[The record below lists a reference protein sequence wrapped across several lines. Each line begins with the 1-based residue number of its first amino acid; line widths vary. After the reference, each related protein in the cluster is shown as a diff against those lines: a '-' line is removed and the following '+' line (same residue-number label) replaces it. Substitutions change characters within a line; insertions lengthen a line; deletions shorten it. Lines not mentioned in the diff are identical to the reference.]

1 MILNKFTRHFS
12 VPVEIR
18 SFSINS
24 LPVRREI
31 QNFNAR
37 EFHLF
42 VVRTIIFIPFARLII
57 DRFST
62 RVVRRTRRNK
72 LPPLKFETR
81 RASRVRTSRSDGRRS
96 SSSPPILLASGSDFR
111 PPIAPARPLVHPSPR
126 ASTILV
132 RRIETS
138 AFESFPPPFP
148 RSAKRGSAANEFR
161 QFRPLSC
168 QVASAKRKIVA
179 RDRRRFERRRRS
191 SRKRKNAVSDGATN
205 GKAIAVRRRVA
216 TCFDPLDYSPC

>member
-1 MILNKFTRHFS
+1 M
-12 VPVEIR
+12 
-18 SFSINS
+18 
-24 LPVRREI
+24 RREI

-72 LPPLKFETR
+72 FPPLKFETR
-81 RASRVRTSRSDGRRS
+81 SRESGTNVSIGRTPLVFLSADSSRVR
-96 SSSPPILLASGSDFR
+96 SDFR
-111 PPIAPARPLVHPSPR
+111 PPIPPARPLVHPSPR

-138 AFESFPPPFP
+138 AFESLPPPFP
-148 RSAKRGSAANEFR
+148 RSARRGSAANEFR

-191 SRKRKNAVSDGATN
+191 SRKRKNAVSGGATN

>member
-72 LPPLKFETR
+72 FPPLKFETR
-81 RASRVRTSRSDGRRS
+81 SREAGTNVSIERTPLVFLSADSSRVR
-96 SSSPPILLASGSDFR
+96 SDFR
-111 PPIAPARPLVHPSPR
+111 PPIPPARPLVHPSPR

-138 AFESFPPPFP
+138 AFESLPPPFP
-148 RSAKRGSAANEFR
+148 RSARRGSAANEFR

-191 SRKRKNAVSDGATN
+191 SQKRKNAVSGGATN